1 MANLLK
7 RTFSAISRESSKE
20 STSSHKEVVAS
31 QDATEPGGSDAV
43 PPDQHEEGEATMNRE
58 NVSNKIAAGM
68 DRWQTTLEDM
78 INLRSSNNQVFKDY
92 YWAQNGFDELRR
104 YVKQGSD
111 FSKELAS
118 ILQERIE
125 AEIYYSKCLAK
136 LGTKLTKA
144 CKESVGSC
152 AEAWKHVAMEMEKRS
167 EIHRNYSSALS
178 EELVKPMKH
187 VIDNQLKLRKKIE
200 GNVDKTTRSLAEWRT
215 AEAKSK
221 KQSHAAARENEKL
234 QDATLEISSRLS
246 RSSSVGHIPHA
257 HSILSA
263 ARAERLQNATSEKDA
278 AKLQVKKRK
287 TEDAVKK
294 TEVEYYNVCVHA
306 ERARLEWETS
316 VVKGAGM
323 LESLEEER
331 LAQLKTAADCYLRL
345 TAAVPSQLAEA
356 TNVLVNPIKNA
367 NANTDMMVVRG
378 VRSTPTGASEQLL
391 PDFYCEHTTLA
402 MNRERRKQALVKILQ
417 LVKQDIDR
425 ERKSKQG
432 LEKLSMA
439 IKQTPTFGNDDSQQ
453 NVADKLYHMR
463 SMLTYL
469 EAVRYKITAS
479 LNELDSRPPAQHPLS
494 AHIQIIRDKQGLQQ
508 SILKVPPW
516 LQSNYQNEV
525 NKNLQPNYTALTKSV
540 NGGGEERERRDS
552 IMSRASSKLRIEHLS
567 FRRNTEHKSAP
578 VTPVVDLP
586 TPVLQT
592 QTIEAPPPP
601 ESPLD
606 WSERGAGDGLSNQ
619 QDSDFDEFSS
629 QSGSSTDLT
638 DIIKNEVVDGAAQ
651 TPSLGKC
658 RALYTYEARLNDE
671 LTLSPGDI
679 INIHEKQDDGWWSG
693 DLNGIYGIF
702 PSSYVE
708 EITTCI

>member
-1 MANLLK
+1 
-7 RTFSAISRESSKE
+7 
-20 STSSHKEVVAS
+20 
-31 QDATEPGGSDAV
+31 
-43 PPDQHEEGEATMNRE
+43 MNRE

-68 DRWQTTLEDM
+68 DRWQNTLEDM
-78 INLRSSNNQVFKDY
+78 INLRSSNNQVFKDN

-111 FSKELAS
+111 FSKELAA
-118 ILQERIE
+118 ILQERVE
-125 AEIYYSKCLAK
+125 AENYYSKCLAK
-136 LGTKLTKA
+136 LGTKLSKA

-152 AEAWKHVAMEMEKRS
+152 AEAWKHVAIEMEKRA
-167 EIHRNYSSALS
+167 EIHRSYSSALAD
-178 EELVKPMKH
+178 ELVKPMKH

-200 GNVDKTTRSLAEWRT
+200 GNVDKTTRTLTEWRT

-234 QDATLEISSRLS
+234 QDATLEIRGIS

-263 ARAERLQNATSEKDA
+263 ARAERLNNATSERDA
-278 AKLQVKKRK
+278 AKLKVKKRK

-294 TEVEYYNVCVHA
+294 TEVEYYNVCVQA
-306 ERARLEWETS
+306 ERARLEWESS

-331 LAQLKTAADCYLRL
+331 LAQLKTCADCYLQL
-345 TAAVPSQLAEA
+345 TAAVPPQLAET
-356 TNVLVNPIKNA
+356 TNLLVGPIKNA
-367 NANTDMMVVRG
+367 NANMDMRVVRG
-378 VRSTPTGASEQLL
+378 VRSVPAGASEQLL

-402 MNRERRKQALVKILQ
+402 MNRERRKQALLKILQ

-439 IKQTPTFGNDDSQQ
+439 IKQTPTFGTDDSQQ

-469 EAVRYKITAS
+469 EAVRYKITSS
-479 LNELDSRPPAQHPLS
+479 LNELDSRPTPQHPLAS
-494 AHIQIIRDKQGLQQ
+494 HIQIIRDKQGQQ
-508 SILKVPPW
+508 HSILKVPPW
-516 LQSNYQNEV
+516 LQADYQSEV

-578 VTPVVDLP
+578 ATPVCSELP
-586 TPVLQT
+586 TPPIKTPTPEVL
-592 QTIEAPPPP
+592 PPP

-629 QSGSSTDLT
+629 QSDSSTDLT
-638 DIIKNEVVDGAAQ
+638 DMMKNENGEVPAPAQ
-651 TPSLGKC
+651 SIGKC

-693 DLNGIYGIF
+693 DLNGSFGIF

>member
-1 MANLLK
+1 
-7 RTFSAISRESSKE
+7 
-20 STSSHKEVVAS
+20 
-31 QDATEPGGSDAV
+31 
-43 PPDQHEEGEATMNRE
+43 MNRE

-167 EIHRNYSSALS
+167 EIHKNYSNALS

-200 GNVDKTTRSLAEWRT
+200 GNVDKTARSLADWRT

-234 QDATLEISSRLS
+234 QDATLEISARMS

-263 ARAERLQNATSEKDA
+263 ARAERLPNATSEKDA

-294 TEVEYYNVCVHA
+294 TEVEYYKVCVQA
-306 ERARLEWETS
+306 ERSRLEWETS

-331 LAQLKTAADCYLRL
+331 LGQLKVAADCYLRL

-356 TNVLVNPIKNA
+356 SNMLVNPIKKA

-417 LVKQDIDR
+417 LVKQDIER

-479 LNELDSRPPAQHPLS
+479 LNELDSRPSVHHPLAS
-494 AHIQIIRDKQGLQQ
+494 HIQIIRDKQGLQQ

-516 LQSNYQNEV
+516 LQTNYQNEV
-525 NKNLQPNYTALTKSV
+525 NKNLQPNYTALSRSV
-540 NGGGEERERRDS
+540 NGGEERERRDS
-552 IMSRASSKLRIEHLS
+552 IMTRASSKLRIEHLS
-567 FRRNTEHKSAP
+567 FRKNSEHKSAP

-592 QTIEAPPPP
+592 PTIEAPPPP

-638 DIIKNEVVDGAAQ
+638 DIMKNEVVDGTPQ

-679 INIHEKQDDGWWSG
+679 IIIHEKQDDGWWSG

>member
-1 MANLLK
+1 
-7 RTFSAISRESSKE
+7 
-20 STSSHKEVVAS
+20 
-31 QDATEPGGSDAV
+31 
-43 PPDQHEEGEATMNRE
+43 MNRE
-58 NVSNKIAAGM
+58 NVTNKIAAGM
-68 DRWQTTLEDM
+68 DRWQNTIEDM
-78 INLRSSNNQVFKDY
+78 INLRSSNNHAFKDN

-111 FSKELAS
+111 FSKELAC
-118 ILQERIE
+118 ILQERVE
-125 AEIYYSKCLAK
+125 AENYYSKCLAK
-136 LGTKLTKA
+136 LGTKLSKA

-152 AEAWKHVAMEMEKRS
+152 ADAWKHVAMEMEKRA
-167 EIHRNYSSALS
+167 EIHRNYSSALT
-178 EELVKPMKH
+178 EELVKPMKN

-200 GNVDKTTRSLAEWRT
+200 GNVDKTTRTLSDWRSAEV
-215 AEAKSK
+215 KSK
-221 KQSHAAARENEKL
+221 RQSHAAARENEKL
-234 QDATLEISSRLS
+234 QDASLEISRMS
-246 RSSSVGHIPHA
+246 RSSSMGHIP

-263 ARAERLQNATSEKDA
+263 ARAERITSSANERDA

-294 TEVEYYNVCVHA
+294 TEAEYYNVCVHA

-331 LAQLKTAADCYLRL
+331 LAQLKSSADCYLRL
-345 TAAVPSQLAEA
+345 TAAVPPQLAEA
-356 TNVLVNPIKNA
+356 TNALVGPIKNA
-367 NANTDMMVVRG
+367 NANLDMRVVRG
-378 VRSTPTGASEQLL
+378 VRSAPAGASEQLL

-402 MNRERRKQALVKILQ
+402 MNRERRKQALLKILQ
-417 LVKQDIDR
+417 LVKQDIER

-439 IKQTPTFGNDDSQQ
+439 MKQTPTFGNDDSQQ

-463 SMLTYL
+463 AMLTYL
-469 EAVRYKITAS
+469 EAIRYKITS
-479 LNELDSRPPAQHPLS
+479 TLSELDSRQAVQHPLA
-494 AHIQIIRDKQGLQQ
+494 AHIQVIRDKQGLQQ

-516 LQSNYQNEV
+516 LQADYQNEV

-540 NGGGEERERRDS
+540 NGGEERERRDS

-578 VTPVVDLP
+578 TTPICSELPSPTVIPPP
-586 TPVLQT
+586 TP
-592 QTIEAPPPP
+592 EAPPPP
-601 ESPLD
+601 DSPLD

-619 QDSDFDEFSS
+619 HDSDFDEFSS
-629 QSGSSTDLT
+629 QSDSSTDLNCLG
-638 DIIKNEVVDGAAQ
+638 KNDGSDE
-651 TPSLGKC
+651 TPQKYIGKC

-671 LTLSPGDI
+671 LTLAPGDI
-679 INIHEKQDDGWWSG
+679 INIYEKQDDVWWSG
-693 DLNGIYGIF
+693 DLNGSFGIF

-708 EITTCI
+708 EITSCI

>member
-7 RTFSAISRESSKE
+7 RTFSALSNKEGSQKDHSREPSRESSVDNV
-20 STSSHKEVVAS
+20 SSSRE
-31 QDATEPGGSDAV
+31 D
-43 PPDQHEEGEATMNRE
+43 MNRE
-58 NVSNKIAAGM
+58 NVSTKIAAGM
-68 DRWQTTLEDM
+68 DRWQNTLEDM
-78 INLRSSNNQVFKDY
+78 INLRSSHNQVFKDN

-118 ILQERIE
+118 ILQERVE
-125 AEIYYSKCLAK
+125 AENYYSKCLAK
-136 LGTKLTKA
+136 LSTKLSKA

-152 AEAWKHVAMEMEKRS
+152 AEAWKHVALEMEKRA
-167 EIHRNYSSALS
+167 EIHRNYSSGLS
-178 EELVKPMKH
+178 DELVKPMKH
-187 VIDNQLKLRKKIE
+187 VIDSQLKLRKKIE
-200 GNVDKTTRSLAEWRT
+200 GNVDKTTRTLSDWRT

-221 KQSHAAARENEKL
+221 KQSHTAARENEKL
-234 QDATLEISSRLS
+234 QDASLEFSRIS

-257 HSILSA
+257 HSILTA
-263 ARAERLQNATSEKDA
+263 ARAERVTTTSNERDA

-294 TEVEYYNVCVHA
+294 TEVDYYNVCVQA

-316 VVKGAGM
+316 VMKGAGM

-331 LAQLKTAADCYLRL
+331 LSQLKTAADCYLRL
-345 TAAVPSQLAEA
+345 TSAVPSQLAEA
-356 TNVLVNPIKNA
+356 TNTLVNPIKNA
-367 NANTDMMVVRG
+367 NANVDMRVVRG
-378 VRSTPTGASEQLL
+378 VRSAPAGASEQLL

-402 MNRERRKQALVKILQ
+402 MNRERRKQALLKILQ

-469 EAVRYKITAS
+469 EAIRYKITAS
-479 LNELDSRPPAQHPLS
+479 LNELDNRTPVQHPLS
-494 AHIQIIRDKQGLQQ
+494 THIQVVRDKQGLQQ

-516 LQSNYQNEV
+516 LQTDYQNEV
-525 NKNLQPNYTALTKSV
+525 NKNLQPNYSALTKSV
-540 NGGGEERERRDS
+540 NGGEERERRDS

-567 FRRNTEHKSAP
+567 FRRNTENKSAP
-578 VTPVVDLP
+578 ATPVMTPISVDLP
-586 TPVLQT
+586 TPTLLDGKAQMLGTPV
-592 QTIEAPPPP
+592 PP

-619 QDSDFDEFSS
+619 HDSDFDEFSS
-629 QSGSSTDLT
+629 QSDSSTDLT
-638 DIIKNEVVDGAAQ
+638 DMMKNENGDGASQ

-693 DLNGIYGIF
+693 DLNGSYGIF

-708 EITTCI
+708 EINSCI

>member
-7 RTFSAISRESSKE
+7 RTFSATRREGREPVSSASASAAPSGSQAGKE
-20 STSSHKEVVAS
+20 AGS
-31 QDATEPGGSDAV
+31 SDAA
-43 PPDQHEEGEATMNRE
+43 PNDEDAEGTMNRE

-68 DRWQTTLEDM
+68 DRWQNTLEDM
-78 INLRSSNNQVFKDY
+78 INLRSSNNTVFKDY

-111 FSKELAS
+111 FSKELSS

-152 AEAWKHVAMEMEKRS
+152 AEAWKHVALEMEKRS

-178 EELVKPMKH
+178 DELVKPMKH

-221 KQSHAAARENEKL
+221 KHSHTAARENEKL
-234 QDATLEISSRLS
+234 QDATLEISRLS
-246 RSSSVGHIPHA
+246 RSSSMGHLPHA

-263 ARAERLQNATSEKDA
+263 ARAERLPNATSEKDA

-306 ERARLEWETS
+306 ERSRLEWETS

-345 TAAVPSQLAEA
+345 TSAVPAQLAEA

-367 NANTDMMVVRG
+367 NANTDMRVVRG
-378 VRSTPTGASEQLL
+378 VRSAQTGASEQLL

-402 MNRERRKQALVKILQ
+402 MNRERRKQALLKILQ

-479 LNELDSRPPAQHPLS
+479 LNELDSRPPVQHPLA

-516 LQSNYQNEV
+516 LQSDYQNEV
-525 NKNLQPNYTALTKSV
+525 NKNLTPNYTALTKSV
-540 NGGGEERERRDS
+540 NGGEERERRDS

-567 FRRNTEHKSAP
+567 FRRNENKSAP
-578 VTPVVDLP
+578 PTPVVDLP
-586 TPVLQT
+586 PPPTLQPQSDTPH
-592 QTIEAPPPP
+592 PP

-629 QSGSSTDLT
+629 QSDSSTDLT
-638 DIIKNEVVDGAAQ
+638 DIIKNENGDVVPA

-671 LTLSPGDI
+671 LNLTPGDV

>member
-1 MANLLK
+1 
-7 RTFSAISRESSKE
+7 
-20 STSSHKEVVAS
+20 
-31 QDATEPGGSDAV
+31 
-43 PPDQHEEGEATMNRE
+43 MNRE

-68 DRWQTTLEDM
+68 DRWQNTLEDM
-78 INLRSSNNQVFKDY
+78 INLRSSNNQVFKDN

-111 FSKELAS
+111 FSKELAA
-118 ILQERIE
+118 ILQERVE
-125 AEIYYSKCLAK
+125 AENYYSKCLAK
-136 LGTKLTKA
+136 LGTKLSKA

-152 AEAWKHVAMEMEKRS
+152 AEAWKHVAIEMEKRS
-167 EIHRNYSSALS
+167 EIHRNYSNSLT

-187 VIDNQLKLRKKIE
+187 VTDCQLKLRKKIE
-200 GNVDKTTRSLAEWRT
+200 GNVDKTTRALTEWRT

-234 QDATLEISSRLS
+234 QDATLDMSRMS
-246 RSSSVGHIPHA
+246 RSSSVGHIP

-263 ARAERLQNATSEKDA
+263 ARAERLTNSTSEKDA

-294 TEVEYYNVCVHA
+294 TEVEYYNVCVQA
-306 ERARLEWETS
+306 ERARLEWESS

-331 LAQLKTAADCYLRL
+331 LAQLKTSADCYLRL
-345 TAAVPSQLAEA
+345 TAAVPPQLADA
-356 TNVLVNPIKNA
+356 TNILVSPINNA
-367 NANTDMMVVRG
+367 NANVDMRVVRG
-378 VRSTPTGASEQLL
+378 VRSAPAGASEQLL

-402 MNRERRKQALVKILQ
+402 MNRERRKQALMKILQ
-417 LVKQDIDR
+417 LAKQDIDR

-439 IKQTPTFGNDDSQQ
+439 MKQTPTFGNDDSQQ
-453 NVADKLYHMR
+453 NVADKLYHVR

-469 EAVRYKITAS
+469 EAVRLKISTS
-479 LNELDSRPPAQHPLS
+479 LTELDNRPPVKHPL
-494 AHIQIIRDKQGLQQ
+494 ATHIQIVRDKQGLQQ

-516 LQSNYQNEV
+516 LQADYQSEV

-540 NGGGEERERRDS
+540 NGSGEERERRDS

-567 FRRNTEHKSAP
+567 FRRNTENKSAP
-578 VTPVVDLP
+578 VTPVISDLP
-586 TPVLQT
+586 TIPAPLIVSQS
-592 QTIEAPPPP
+592 IEAPPPP

-619 QDSDFDEFSS
+619 HDSDFDEFSS
-629 QSGSSTDLT
+629 QSDSSTDLT
-638 DIIKNEVVDGAAQ
+638 DIIKNETNEEPPVQ
-651 TPSLGKC
+651 SPSIGKC

-671 LTLSPGDI
+671 LTLTPGDI
-679 INIHEKQDDGWWSG
+679 IIIHEKQDDGWWSG
-693 DLNGIYGIF
+693 DLNGSYGIF

>member
-1 MANLLK
+1 
-7 RTFSAISRESSKE
+7 
-20 STSSHKEVVAS
+20 
-31 QDATEPGGSDAV
+31 
-43 PPDQHEEGEATMNRE
+43 MNRE
-58 NVSNKIAAGM
+58 NVSTKIAAGM
-68 DRWQTTLEDM
+68 DRWQNTLEDM
-78 INLRSSNNQVFKDY
+78 INLRSSHNHVFKDN

-111 FSKELAS
+111 FSKELAA
-118 ILQERIE
+118 ILQERVE
-125 AEIYYSKCLAK
+125 AENYYSKCLAK
-136 LGTKLTKA
+136 LGTKLSKA

-152 AEAWKHVAMEMEKRS
+152 AEAWKHVALEMEKRA
-167 EIHRNYSSALS
+167 EIHRNYSTALS

-200 GNVDKTTRSLAEWRT
+200 GNVDKTTRTLTEWRT

-221 KQSHAAARENEKL
+221 KQSHTAARENEKL
-234 QDATLEISSRLS
+234 QDATLETSRIS
-246 RSSSVGHIPHA
+246 RSSSVGHIPH
-257 HSILSA
+257 SILST
-263 ARAERLQNATSEKDA
+263 ARAERHAHVTSEKDA

-306 ERARLEWETS
+306 ERSRLEWES
-316 VVKGAGM
+316 GVVKGAGM

-331 LAQLKTAADCYLRL
+331 LAQLKASADCYLRL
-345 TAAVPSQLAEA
+345 TAAVPPQLAES
-356 TNVLVNPIKNA
+356 TNTLVGPINNA
-367 NANTDMMVVRG
+367 NANVDMRVVRG
-378 VRSTPTGASEQLL
+378 VRSVPAGASEQLL

-402 MNRERRKQALVKILQ
+402 MNRERRKQALMKILQ

-439 IKQTPTFGNDDSQQ
+439 MKQTPTFGSDDSQQ
-453 NVADKLYHMR
+453 NVADKLYHVR

-469 EAVRYKITAS
+469 EAIRYKITTS
-479 LNELDSRPPAQHPLS
+479 LNELDSRPPIQHPL
-494 AHIQIIRDKQGLQQ
+494 ATHIQIVRDKQGLQQ

-516 LQSNYQNEV
+516 LQADYQNEV

-540 NGGGEERERRDS
+540 NGGEERERRDS

-567 FRRNTEHKSAP
+567 FRRNTENKSAP
-578 VTPVVDLP
+578 VTPVCVEIP
-586 TPVLQT
+586 TPPIKPST
-592 QTIEAPPPP
+592 PDAPLPP

-619 QDSDFDEFSS
+619 HDSDFDEFSS
-629 QSGSSTDLT
+629 QSDSSTDLT
-638 DIIKNEVVDGAAQ
+638 DMIKNDAEDAPAPAPTV
-651 TPSLGKC
+651 GKC

-671 LTLSPGDI
+671 LTLTPGDI
-679 INIHEKQDDGWWSG
+679 INIHEKQDDGWWTG
-693 DLNGIYGIF
+693 DLNGCYGIF

>member
-1 MANLLK
+1 
-7 RTFSAISRESSKE
+7 
-20 STSSHKEVVAS
+20 
-31 QDATEPGGSDAV
+31 
-43 PPDQHEEGEATMNRE
+43 
-58 NVSNKIAAGM
+58 M
-68 DRWQTTLEDM
+68 DRWQTTLEEM
-78 INLRSSNNQVFKDY
+78 IHLRPSNNHAFKDN

-118 ILQERIE
+118 ILQERVE
-125 AEIYYSKCLAK
+125 AENYYSKCLSK
-136 LGTKLTKA
+136 LGTKLSKA

-152 AEAWKHVAMEMEKRS
+152 ADAWKHVAIEMEKRS

-187 VIDNQLKLRKKIE
+187 VIDSQLKLRKKIE
-200 GNVDKTTRSLAEWRT
+200 GNVDKMTRTLTDCRS

-221 KQSHAAARENEKL
+221 RQSHAAARENEKL
-234 QDATLEISSRLS
+234 QDASLDISRMS
-246 RSSSVGHIPHA
+246 RSSSVGHIPH
-257 HSILSA
+257 SILSA
-263 ARAERLQNATSEKDA
+263 ARAERGNPTSERDV

-294 TEVEYYNVCVHA
+294 TEVEYYNVCVQA

-331 LAQLKTAADCYLRL
+331 LTQLKSSADCYLRL
-345 TAAVPSQLAEA
+345 TAAVPPQLAEA
-356 TNVLVNPIKNA
+356 TNALAAPIANA
-367 NANTDMMVVRG
+367 NANVDMRVVRG
-378 VRSTPTGASEQLL
+378 VRSAPAGASEQLL

-402 MNRERRKQALVKILQ
+402 MNRERRKQALLKILQ
-417 LVKQDIDR
+417 LVKQDIER
-425 ERKSKQG
+425 ERKSKHG

-439 IKQTPTFGNDDSQQ
+439 MKQTPTFGSDDSQQ

-469 EAVRYKITAS
+469 EAVRHKITSS
-479 LNELDSRPPAQHPLS
+479 LAELDSRPPAQHPLS
-494 AHIQIIRDKQGLQQ
+494 THIHVVRDKQGLQQ

-516 LQSNYQNEV
+516 LQTDYQNEV
-525 NKNLQPNYTALTKSV
+525 NKNLQPSYTALTRSV
-540 NGGGEERERRDS
+540 TGGEERERRDS

-567 FRRNTEHKSAP
+567 FRRHADHRSAP
-578 VTPVVDLP
+578 TTPVCVELPPVASKPP
-586 TPVLQT
+586 TPD
-592 QTIEAPPPP
+592 APLPPD
-601 ESPLD
+601 SPLD

-629 QSGSSTDLT
+629 QSDSSSDLQ
-638 DIIKNEVVDGAAQ
+638 DVDKNENGDESVQ
-651 TPSLGKC
+651 KYIGKC
-658 RALYTYEARLNDE
+658 RALYTYEARLDDE
-671 LTLSPGDI
+671 LTLSPGDV
-679 INIHEKQDDGWWSG
+679 INIFEKQDDVWWSG
-693 DLNGIYGIF
+693 DLNGSFGIF

-708 EITTCI
+708 EITSCI

>member
-1 MANLLK
+1 MRVTSAS
-7 RTFSAISRESSKE
+7 TFRYI
-20 STSSHKEVVAS
+20 
-31 QDATEPGGSDAV
+31 PGA
-43 PPDQHEEGEATMNRE
+43 PMFT
-58 NVSNKIAAGM
+58 
-68 DRWQTTLEDM
+68 
-78 INLRSSNNQVFKDY
+78 
-92 YWAQNGFDELRR
+92 AQNGFDELRR

-118 ILQERIE
+118 ILQERVE
-125 AEIYYSKCLAK
+125 AENYYSKCL
-136 LGTKLTKA
+136 TKLSTKLSKA

-152 AEAWKHVAMEMEKRS
+152 AEAWKHVALEMEKRS
-167 EIHRNYSSALS
+167 EIHRNYSSALT

-187 VIDNQLKLRKKIE
+187 VIDSQLKLRKKIE
-200 GNVDKTTRSLAEWRT
+200 GNVDKTTRTLADWRT

-221 KQSHAAARENEKL
+221 RQSHAAARENEKL
-234 QDATLEISSRLS
+234 QDASLDASRMS
-246 RSSSVGHIPHA
+246 RSSSMGHIP

-263 ARAERLQNATSEKDA
+263 ARAERTNNPTNERDA

-294 TEVEYYNVCVHA
+294 AEVEYYNVCVQA

-331 LAQLKTAADCYLRL
+331 LAQLKSSADCYLRL
-345 TAAVPSQLAEA
+345 TAAVPPQLAEA
-356 TNVLVNPIKNA
+356 TNALVGPIKNA
-367 NANTDMMVVRG
+367 NANVDMRVVRG
-378 VRSTPTGASEQLL
+378 VRSAPAGASEQLL

-402 MNRERRKQALVKILQ
+402 MNRERRKQALLKIMQ
-417 LVKQDIDR
+417 LVKQDIER

-439 IKQTPTFGNDDSQQ
+439 MKQTPTFGSDDSQQ

-469 EAVRYKITAS
+469 EAVRYKITSS
-479 LNELDSRPPAQHPLS
+479 LNELDSRPPTQHPL
-494 AHIQIIRDKQGLQQ
+494 ATHIQVVRDKQGLQQ
-508 SILKVPPW
+508 SILKIPPW
-516 LQSNYQNEV
+516 LQADYQNEV
-525 NKNLQPNYTALTKSV
+525 NKNLQPSYTALSKSV
-540 NGGGEERERRDS
+540 HGDERERRDS

-567 FRRNTEHKSAP
+567 FRRHEKSAP
-578 VTPVVDLP
+578 APPLGAEP
-586 TPVLQT
+586 T
-592 QTIEAPPPP
+592 PPP

-629 QSGSSTDLT
+629 QSDSSSDLRDVGSS
-638 DIIKNEVVDGAAQ
+638 GAADEQ
-651 TPSLGKC
+651 LQKYIGKC
-658 RALYTYEARLNDE
+658 RALYAYEARLDDE
-671 LTLSPGDI
+671 LTLAPGDI
-679 INIHEKQDDGWWSG
+679 INIYEKQDEVWWSG
-693 DLNGIYGIF
+693 DLNGSFGIF

-708 EITTCI
+708 EITSCI

>member
-1 MANLLK
+1 MANILK
-7 RTFSAISRESSKE
+7 RTFSSSSKE
-20 STSSHKEVVAS
+20 NSNIGNATAS
-31 QDATEPGGSDAV
+31 NKGEKDGSA
-43 PPDQHEEGEATMNRE
+43 AAMNRE
-58 NVSNKIAAGM
+58 NVSTKIAAGM
-68 DRWQTTLEDM
+68 DRWQNTFEEM
-78 INLRSSNNQVFKDY
+78 IHLRSSNNQAFKDN

-111 FSKELAS
+111 FSKELAA
-118 ILQERIE
+118 ILQERVE
-125 AEIYYSKCLAK
+125 AENYYSKCLAK

-152 AEAWKHVAMEMEKRS
+152 AEAWKHVAIEMEKRS
-167 EIHRNYSSALS
+167 EIHRNYSSAMS

-187 VIDNQLKLRKKIE
+187 FIESQLKLRKKIE
-200 GNVDKTTRSLAEWRT
+200 GNVDKTTRTLTDWRT

-221 KQSHAAARENEKL
+221 RQSHAAARENEKL
-234 QDATLEISSRLS
+234 QDATLDISRMS
-246 RSSSVGHIPHA
+246 RSSSVGHIP

-263 ARAERLQNATSEKDA
+263 ARAERLTNNTSERDA

-294 TEVEYYNVCVHA
+294 TEVDYYNVCVQA

-331 LAQLKTAADCYLRL
+331 LAQLKISADCYLRL

-356 TNVLVNPIKNA
+356 TNALVGPIKNA
-367 NANTDMMVVRG
+367 NANVDMRVVRG
-378 VRSTPTGASEQLL
+378 VRSSPAGASEQLL

-402 MNRERRKQALVKILQ
+402 MNRERRKQALLKILQ

-439 IKQTPTFGNDDSQQ
+439 IKQTPTFGGDDSQQ
-453 NVADKLYHMR
+453 NVADKLFHMR

-469 EAVRYKITAS
+469 EAVRYKISAS
-479 LNELDSRPPAQHPLS
+479 LSELDSRSPVQHPL
-494 AHIQIIRDKQGLQQ
+494 ATHIQIVRDKQGLQQ

-516 LQSNYQNEV
+516 LQKDYQDEV
-525 NKNLQPNYTALTKSV
+525 NRNLQPNYTALLKSV
-540 NGGGEERERRDS
+540 NGGEERERRDS

-567 FRRNTEHKSAP
+567 FRKNTEIKSAP
-578 VTPVVDLP
+578 TTPVCPEPPKPMKVP
-586 TPVLQT
+586 EFQ
-592 QTIEAPPPP
+592 APPPP

-619 QDSDFDEFSS
+619 HDSDFDEFSS
-629 QSGSSTDLT
+629 QSGSSTDLNELE
-638 DIIKNEVVDGAAQ
+638 KNGNNDETAQ
-651 TPSLGKC
+651 KYIGRC
-658 RALYTYEARLNDE
+658 RALYTYEARMDDE
-671 LTLSPGDI
+671 LTLAPGDV
-679 INIHEKQDDGWWSG
+679 INIYDKQDDVWWTG
-693 DLNGIYGIF
+693 DLNGNYGIF

>member
-1 MANLLK
+1 
-7 RTFSAISRESSKE
+7 
-20 STSSHKEVVAS
+20 
-31 QDATEPGGSDAV
+31 
-43 PPDQHEEGEATMNRE
+43 
-58 NVSNKIAAGM
+58 M
-68 DRWQTTLEDM
+68 DRWQNTLEDM
-78 INLRSSNNQVFKDY
+78 INLRSSHNHVFKDN

-111 FSKELAS
+111 FSKELAA
-118 ILQERIE
+118 ILQERVE
-125 AEIYYSKCLAK
+125 AENYYSKCLAK
-136 LGTKLTKA
+136 LGTKLSKA

-152 AEAWKHVAMEMEKRS
+152 AEAWKHVALEMEKRA
-167 EIHRNYSSALS
+167 EIHRNYSNALS

-200 GNVDKTTRSLAEWRT
+200 GNVDKTTRTLTEWRT

-221 KQSHAAARENEKL
+221 KQSHTAARENEKL
-234 QDATLEISSRLS
+234 QDATLETSRIS
-246 RSSSVGHIPHA
+246 RSSSVGHIPH
-257 HSILSA
+257 SILST
-263 ARAERLQNATSEKDA
+263 ARAERHANVTSEKDA

-306 ERARLEWETS
+306 ERSRLEWESS

-331 LAQLKTAADCYLRL
+331 LAQLKSSADCYLRL
-345 TAAVPSQLAEA
+345 TAAVPPQLAES
-356 TNVLVNPIKNA
+356 TNMLVGPINKA
-367 NANTDMMVVRG
+367 NANVDMRVVRG
-378 VRSTPTGASEQLL
+378 VRSVPAGASEQLL

-402 MNRERRKQALVKILQ
+402 MNRERRKQALMKILQ

-439 IKQTPTFGNDDSQQ
+439 MKQTPTFGSDDSQQ
-453 NVADKLYHMR
+453 NVADKLYHVR

-469 EAVRYKITAS
+469 EAIRFKITTS
-479 LNELDSRPPAQHPLS
+479 LNELDSRPPIQHPL
-494 AHIQIIRDKQGLQQ
+494 ATHIQIVRDKQGLQQ

-516 LQSNYQNEV
+516 LQADYQNEV

-540 NGGGEERERRDS
+540 NGGEERERRDS

-567 FRRNTEHKSAP
+567 FRRNTENKSAP
-578 VTPVVDLP
+578 VTPVCVDLP
-586 TPVLQT
+586 TPPKPPT
-592 QTIEAPPPP
+592 PDAPLPP

-619 QDSDFDEFSS
+619 HDSDFDEFSS
-629 QSGSSTDLT
+629 QSDSSTDLT
-638 DIIKNEVVDGAAQ
+638 DIIKNENGD
-651 TPSLGKC
+651 TPAPTQSIGKC

-671 LTLSPGDI
+671 LTLTPGDI
-679 INIHEKQDDGWWSG
+679 INIHEKQDDGWWTG
-693 DLNGIYGIF
+693 DLNGCFGIF

>member
-1 MANLLK
+1 
-7 RTFSAISRESSKE
+7 
-20 STSSHKEVVAS
+20 
-31 QDATEPGGSDAV
+31 
-43 PPDQHEEGEATMNRE
+43 MNRE
-58 NVSNKIAAGM
+58 NVTNKIAAGM
-68 DRWQTTLEDM
+68 DRWQNTIEDM
-78 INLRSSNNQVFKDY
+78 INLRSSNNHAFKDN

-111 FSKELAS
+111 FSKELAC
-118 ILQERIE
+118 ILQERVE
-125 AEIYYSKCLAK
+125 AENYYSKCLAK
-136 LGTKLTKA
+136 LGTKLSKA

-152 AEAWKHVAMEMEKRS
+152 ADAWKHVAMEMEKRA

-178 EELVKPMKH
+178 EELVKPMKN

-200 GNVDKTTRSLAEWRT
+200 GNVDKTTRTLSDWRSAEV
-215 AEAKSK
+215 KSK
-221 KQSHAAARENEKL
+221 RQSHAAARENEKL
-234 QDATLEISSRLS
+234 QDASLEISRMS
-246 RSSSVGHIPHA
+246 RSSSMGHIP

-263 ARAERLQNATSEKDA
+263 ARAERLATSANERDA

-287 TEDAVKK
+287 TEEAVKK
-294 TEVEYYNVCVHA
+294 TEAEYYNVCVHA

-331 LAQLKTAADCYLRL
+331 LAQLKSSADCYLRL
-345 TAAVPSQLAEA
+345 TAAVPPQLAEA
-356 TNVLVNPIKNA
+356 TNALVGPIKNA
-367 NANTDMMVVRG
+367 NANLDMRVVRG
-378 VRSTPTGASEQLL
+378 VRSAPAGASEQLL

-402 MNRERRKQALVKILQ
+402 MNRERRKQALLKILQ
-417 LVKQDIDR
+417 LVKQDIER

-439 IKQTPTFGNDDSQQ
+439 MKQTPTFGNDDSQQ

-463 SMLTYL
+463 AMLTYL
-469 EAVRYKITAS
+469 EAIRYKITS
-479 LNELDSRPPAQHPLS
+479 TLSELDSRQAVQHPLA
-494 AHIQIIRDKQGLQQ
+494 AHIQVIRDKQGLQQ

-516 LQSNYQNEV
+516 LQADYQNEV

-540 NGGGEERERRDS
+540 NGGEERERRDS

-578 VTPVVDLP
+578 TTPISSELPSPIVIPPP
-586 TPVLQT
+586 TP
-592 QTIEAPPPP
+592 EAPPPP
-601 ESPLD
+601 DSPLD

-619 QDSDFDEFSS
+619 HDSDFDEFSS
-629 QSGSSTDLT
+629 QSDSSTDLNCMG
-638 DIIKNEVVDGAAQ
+638 KGDGNDE
-651 TPSLGKC
+651 TPNKYIGKC

-671 LTLSPGDI
+671 LTLAPGDI
-679 INIHEKQDDGWWSG
+679 INIYEKQDDVWWSG
-693 DLNGIYGIF
+693 DLNGSFGIF

-708 EITTCI
+708 EITSCI

>member
-1 MANLLK
+1 MN
-7 RTFSAISRESSKE
+7 REVQRA
-20 STSSHKEVVAS
+20 STSS
-31 QDATEPGGSDAV
+31 TSDAASIS
-43 PPDQHEEGEATMNRE
+43 QEEEDEGVMNRE

-68 DRWQTTLEDM
+68 DRWQNTLEEM
-78 INLRSSNNQVFKDY
+78 IHLRSSNNQVFKDN

-118 ILQERIE
+118 ILQERVE
-125 AEIYYSKCLAK
+125 AENYYSKCLSK
-136 LGTKLTKA
+136 LSTKLSKA
-144 CKESVGSC
+144 CKESIGSC
-152 AEAWKHVAMEMEKRS
+152 ADAWKHVALEMEKRS

-178 EELVKPMKH
+178 DELVKPMKH

-200 GNVDKTTRSLAEWRT
+200 GNVDKTTRALTEWRT

-234 QDATLEISSRLS
+234 QDATLEISRIS

-257 HSILSA
+257 HSILST
-263 ARAERLQNATSEKDA
+263 ARAERLASATSERDA

-294 TEVEYYNVCVHA
+294 TEVEYYNVCVQA
-306 ERARLEWETS
+306 ERARLEWESS

-331 LAQLKTAADCYLRL
+331 LAQLKSSADCYLRL

-356 TNVLVNPIKNA
+356 TSALVNPIKNA
-367 NANTDMMVVRG
+367 NANVDMRVVRG
-378 VRSTPTGASEQLL
+378 VRSAPPGASEQLL

-402 MNRERRKQALVKILQ
+402 MNRERRKQALLKILQ

-469 EAVRYKITAS
+469 EAVRYKITAT
-479 LNELDSRPPAQHPLS
+479 LNELDNRPPIQHPLS
-494 AHIQIIRDKQGLQQ
+494 THIQILRDKQGLQQ

-516 LQSNYQNEV
+516 LQADYQNEV

-540 NGGGEERERRDS
+540 NGGEERERRDS

-567 FRRNTEHKSAP
+567 FRRNTENKSAP
-578 VTPVVDLP
+578 VTPVCVDSP
-586 TPVLQT
+586 PIVLEKAQT
-592 QTIEAPPPP
+592 LIAP
-601 ESPLD
+601 EGTMD
-606 WSERGAGDGLSNQ
+606 WSERGVADGLSNQ
-619 QDSDFDEFSS
+619 HDSDSDDFSS

-638 DIIKNEVVDGAAQ
+638 DMIKNENGDTASQ
-651 TPSLGKC
+651 TPSIGKC
-658 RALYTYEARLNDE
+658 RALYFYEARLNDE
-671 LTLSPGDI
+671 LTLNPGDI
-679 INIHEKQDDGWWSG
+679 ITIHEKQDGGWWSG
-693 DLNGIYGIF
+693 DLNGSYGIF

>member
-1 MANLLK
+1 MS
-7 RTFSAISRESSKE
+7 RTFSAIGRESGKE
-20 STSSHKEVVAS
+20 SSSTQKEGSSVELEEAKVS
-31 QDATEPGGSDAV
+31 SSDAV
-43 PPDQHEEGEATMNRE
+43 PSGHHEEGEATMNRE

-111 FSKELAS
+111 FSKELAA

-178 EELVKPMKH
+178 EELVKPMKN

-221 KQSHAAARENEKL
+221 KQSHTAARENEKL

-263 ARAERLQNATSEKDA
+263 ARAERLPHATSEKDA

-306 ERARLEWETS
+306 ERSRLEWETS

-331 LAQLKTAADCYLRL
+331 LAQLKTSADCYLRL

-356 TNVLVNPIKNA
+356 TNTLVNPIKNA

-402 MNRERRKQALVKILQ
+402 MNKERRKQALVKILQ
-417 LVKQDIDR
+417 LVKQDIER

-479 LNELDSRPPAQHPLS
+479 LNELDNRPIVHHPLAS
-494 AHIQIIRDKQGLQQ
+494 HIQIIRDKQGLQQ

-516 LQSNYQNEV
+516 LQSNYQDEV
-525 NKNLQPNYTALTKSV
+525 NKNLQPNYTALTKSINV
-540 NGGGEERERRDS
+540 GEERERRDS

-567 FRRNTEHKSAP
+567 FRRNTDHKSAP

-586 TPVLQT
+586 PPVLQT
-592 QTIEAPPPP
+592 QRIEAPAPP

-638 DIIKNEVVDGAAQ
+638 DIIKNEVADGAAQ
-651 TPSLGKC
+651 PPSLGKC

-679 INIHEKQDDGWWSG
+679 IVIHEKQDDGWWSG